1 MISPV
6 IAKIVSLQS
15 SLTVSENEIAQYV
28 IHNPDAVVSS
38 TITAIAQQWAM
49 ISPVIAK
56 IVSLQSSLTVSE
68 NEIAQY
74 VIHNPDAVVSST
86 ITAIAQQ
93 TNTSEASINRF
104 CKKIGFKGFNSF
116 KVALA
121 QDNFYSTMQKSDHT
135 GYDSFIGS
143 ISRDY
148 INMLTNTTALLDED
162 FKVALAQDNFYS
174 TMQKSDHTGY
184 DSFIGSI
191 SRDYI
196 NMLTNTTALL
206 DEDEIFRAADA
217 IRRARHVYIFASPTT
232 AMVAHELQ
240 IKLDMAGLYA
250 KAITDAG
257 QIQIYASNVTGE
269 DLVIAIAPTLLMR
282 SFYRAIELCKDLGA
296 TLISISSY
304 DSPKLSSLID
314 YKFIISDK
322 ITTRYSVSIS
332 NSLTFLYVADV
343 LYCALLERDKGK
355 LSSLIDYKFIIS
367 DKITTRYSV
376 SISNSLTFLYVAD
389 VLYCALLER
398 DKGLKQHRLDSDS
411 RINSVQR
418 MDPYLFEY

>member
-6 IAKIVSLQS
+6 IAKI
-15 SLTVSENEIAQYV
+15 I
-28 IHNPDAVVSS
+28 
-38 TITAIAQQWAM
+38 
-49 ISPVIAK
+49 
-56 IVSLQSSLTVSE
+56 SLQSSLTVSE

-93 TNTSEASINRF
+93 TDTSEASINRF

-135 GYDSFIGS
+135 GHDSFIGS

-148 INMLTNTTALLDED
+148 INMLA
-162 FKVALAQDNFYS
+162 
-174 TMQKSDHTGY
+174 
-184 DSFIGSI
+184 
-191 SRDYI
+191 
-196 NMLTNTTALL
+196 NTTALL

-217 IRRARHVYIFASPTT
+217 MRRARHVYIFASPTT
-232 AMVAHELQ
+232 TLIAHELQ

-304 DSPKLSSLID
+304 DSPKLSDLID
-314 YKFIISDK
+314 H
-322 ITTRYSVSIS
+322 
-332 NSLTFLYVADV
+332 
-343 LYCALLERDKGK
+343 
-355 LSSLIDYKFIIS
+355 KFIIS

-398 DKGLKQHRLDSDS
+398 DKGLKKHRLDSDS